1 MAKIIP
7 YIFALLLFFAP
18 HNAPAQTLV
27 LRVEDLLMEVPQ
39 FTNSP
44 DFSIW
49 GGMNGGMPVG
59 DSARQPRK
67 TRSEREAELL
77 DLAWSIFPSA
87 DSIVIWNGK
96 LIVKLKN

>member
-7 YIFALLLFFAP
+7 YIFCVLLFFAP
-18 HNAPAQTLV
+18 RHAPGQVLV
-27 LRVEDLLMEVPQ
+27 LRVDDLLMETPH
-39 FTNSP
+39 FTNAP

-49 GGMNGGMPVG
+49 NGMNGGMPVG

-67 TRSEREAELL
+67 TRAEREAELL